1 MASFYTGTNDFL
13 KLLTFAKIFALCF
26 DSALFGTM
34 LSQAERCLGQRSVT
48 AERCPGQC
56 PAKMNTVQCMY
67 SMYTGQNGVKAERCP
82 GQCSA
87 KINTVQDSTES
98 KLSAVANSPQSR

>member
-48 AERCPGQC
+48 AERCPGQY
-56 PAKMNTVQCMY
+56 PAKMNTVQC
-67 SMYTGQNGVKAERCP
+67 
-82 GQCSA
+82 
-87 KINTVQDSTES
+87 TVCIQDRTES
-98 KLSAVANSPQSR
+98 KLSAVRDSAQPR